1 MDKKNAIRSENALYQ
16 NTVKV
21 YPDGS
26 KLNGRVDA
34 GFYAEYLNNY
44 PKQAFLS
51 PWNTQHCVPGR
62 SLSYFRSDKKPAFGK
77 NAHSKYCC
85 AGG

>member
-21 YPDGS
+21 YTDGS

-34 GFYAEYLNNY
+34 GFHAEYLNNY
-44 PKQAFLS
+44 PKQAFFF
-51 PWNTQHCVPGR
+51 
-62 SLSYFRSDKKPAFGK
+62 SLEYPALCSRQK
-77 NAHSKYCC
+77 S
-85 AGG
+85 